1 MCGRFTETEIEALL
15 ELRYGARAEFQIKP
29 SYNISPS
36 AMVPVLLN
44 EEPSQFQELQWGL
57 LPMWHKAKSRGIINV
72 RAESFVEKHTFRKS
86 LREKR
91 CLIPATGFYEW
102 KAEGGKKQPYYIQV
116 SDEPLFSFAGIW
128 SEDKDKV
135 GETVRTFAI
144 ITTEANE
151 FMRTIHDRMP
161 VILPREREMSWL
173 EDGLSESEAIQ
184 YLRP

>member
-57 LPMWHKAKSRGIINV
+57 LPM
-72 RAESFVEKHTFRKS
+72 ESFVEKHTFRKS